1 MNGLNAAIFAL
12 IGGVM
17 ELVPRLFPSWFPPTG
32 ADQANARAL
41 WLAVMGVT
49 QISLAAGF
57 VIRSYVLP
65 FTMRVV
71 SSVPAGDRG
80 TLALPNPR
88 GVAGR

>member
-32 ADQANARAL
+32 GDQANARAL
-41 WLAVMGVT
+41 WLAVMGVA
-49 QISLAAGF
+49 QMALAASY
-57 VIRSYVLP
+57 VIRSHVVPL
-65 FTMRVV
+65 TLRVA
-71 SSVPAGDRG
+71 SSVPASDRG